1 MYGLTLVFSQKRR
14 RSVGLRFLCSV
25 HLITSTR
32 SLAVVC
38 NTVCLHHRL
47 ACLLSDCC
55 GRRSHL
61 GSSRVWCVSFND
73 SQCHWETCTAI
84 WIYRWLDRRS
94 GRGLAGFGCGVASWD
109 QVVPS
114 VPSRE
119 RVAPSLAG
127 SEFVVLPCCLDF
139 VSSKHFVRCHCVG
152 WVR

>member
-94 GRGLAGFGCGVASWD
+94 GRGLAGFWV
-109 QVVPS
+109 
-114 VPSRE
+114 
-119 RVAPSLAG
+119 
-127 SEFVVLPCCLDF
+127 VVLPRGIKSYRRCLHGNVSHLRWLVPSLWCCRA
-139 VSSKHFVRCHCVG
+139 VWISYHQSTSCGVTVWG
-152 WVR
+152 G